1 MSSLFCIS
9 IKDIFYTFHKL
20 PIDRYRVDFHFY
32 DISSFLSQSKK
43 AFLHGRLLKQWRWK
57 YHQPS
62 TLTIISWKP
71 RGWSQ
76 RCCCWW
82 WLWWYPFIINH
93 ETPQRS
99 DSSLMCLAAMIVT
112 IWVPDCPKAHT
123 AHLADDRPCRPRPA
137 VAQDI
142 IADFAKLM
150 ESLAQVF

>member
-1 MSSLFCIS
+1 MLGILNISNLGTRWMGGPVNVEPLQIWKIWKSGDSGVLCGINLTCLLFIHPKEVLSQQQRHFIMSSLFCIS

-43 AFLHGRLLKQWRWK
+43 AFLHGRLLKQWHWK

-82 WLWWYPFIINH
+82 WLWW
-93 ETPQRS
+93 
-99 DSSLMCLAAMIVT
+99 
-112 IWVPDCPKAHT
+112 
-123 AHLADDRPCRPRPA
+123 
-137 VAQDI
+137 
-142 IADFAKLM
+142 
-150 ESLAQVF
+150 